1 MNNIEDINKLSLS
14 EKVHS
19 MLKTLKEE
27 EHFLEMKDAYI
38 LGIALALSKN
48 IIPNEIQ
55 QPKVSGIYSISQID
69 PDKSLSLAIT
79 ILMDTSETPPYR
91 MMERLAEWG
100 VEYLYGLSQNGLID
114 VVRLLE
120 GDC

>member
-79 ILMDTSETPPYR
+79 ILMDNSETPPYR

-100 VEYLYGLSQNGLID
+100 VEYLYVLSQNGFID